1 MMSRRIII
9 TKDDMVRNLEQIVCS
24 YEMLKG
30 HGIGAEVSLDE
41 YDITCIKQAIATLT
55 GDSRIFY
62 QVYIHELALGEKK

>member
-1 MMSRRIII
+1 MSRRII
-9 TKDDMVRNLEQIVCS
+9 TKDDMISSLESIVAS

-55 GDSRIFY
+55 GDPRIFY
-62 QVYIHELALGEKK
+62 QVYIHELELR